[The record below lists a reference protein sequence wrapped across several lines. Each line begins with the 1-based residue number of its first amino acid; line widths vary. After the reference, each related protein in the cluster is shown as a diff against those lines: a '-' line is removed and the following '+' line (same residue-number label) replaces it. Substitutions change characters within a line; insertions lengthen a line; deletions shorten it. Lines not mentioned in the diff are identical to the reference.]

1 MIEVALANDVIHFA
15 EYLIKFQASR
25 VYIYI
30 VITFIYWTIIFLCT
44 LLITNKYYE
53 RIYSFK
59 KKKKSGIIYNE
70 EVN

>member
-30 VITFIYWTIIFLCT
+30 VITFIY
-44 LLITNKYYE
+44 
-53 RIYSFK
+53 
-59 KKKKSGIIYNE
+59 
-70 EVN
+70 